1 MVNCSSTNIHSMVQ
15 SLQAKQD
22 FVISFKKN
30 SQSYKTLGRKI
41 TGNSLTLMDLGTSQ
55 IYILKTK
62 DSIVTIPLTHIRD
75 LMHLNYN

>member
-1 MVNCSSTNIHSMVQ
+1 MVE

-30 SQSYKTLGRKI
+30 SQSFKALGSRI
-41 TGNSLTLMDLGTSQ
+41 VGNSLSLMDLGNSQ
-55 IYILKTK
+55 IYVLKTK
-62 DSIVTIPLTHIRD
+62 DSIVTIPISHIRD